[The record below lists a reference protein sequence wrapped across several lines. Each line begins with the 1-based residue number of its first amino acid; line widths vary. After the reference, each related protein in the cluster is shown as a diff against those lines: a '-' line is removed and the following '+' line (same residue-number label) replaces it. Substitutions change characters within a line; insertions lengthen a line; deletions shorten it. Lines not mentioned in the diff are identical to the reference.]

1 MGELVA
7 ETPSR
12 GSRRF
17 PELCIN
23 LRNGSRSSQIFLPP
37 AAQIATA
44 SAVLAVAIAVCHVAV
59 SRIGYERAA
68 AEKEAAVV
76 RAEMANAD
84 LQDEVANLRDELALA
99 ARDRQ
104 QATADLDR
112 TLGDRDRLRAR
123 IAALEQEPSQ
133 LDVAHRQ
140 KWTGVFR
147 LAGLIETEP
156 SQSAASPPRPEILIS
171 DAPLETEAQSPSV
184 AQLARQ
190 AVAEVRRLLAST
202 GLNVDR
208 LFPQLAQD
216 RGGQGGPFVAP
227 PKADPPNAITTDK
240 MEELRSFMKSLP
252 FSVPLDYYQLE
263 SRFGPR
269 HDPFN
274 RRSSF
279 HTGIDLSA
287 PYMSPVHATAAG
299 TVTYAGNRSDYGK
312 VVEIDHGNGIA
323 TLYAHLH
330 RYIVSVGQ
338 RVAEHEQI
346 GFLGSSGRSS
356 GPHVHYE
363 VLVNNEPQ
371 DPEKFI
377 GLARVIPAA
386 ER

>member
-7 ETPSR
+7 EPPSR

-59 SRIGYERAA
+59 SRIDYERAA
-68 AEKEAAVV
+68 AEREAAVV

-112 TLGDRDRLRAR
+112 ALGDRDRLRAR

-171 DAPLETEAQSPSV
+171 DAPLETEAQSPTV

-190 AVAEVRRLLAST
+190 AVAEVRRLLAS
-202 GLNVDR
+202 DR
-208 LFPQLAQD
+208 SECGPSISAIGPRPRRPRRSL
-216 RGGQGGPFVAP
+216 RGA
-227 PKADPPNAITTDK
+227 A
-240 MEELRSFMKSLP
+240 
-252 FSVPLDYYQLE
+252 E
-263 SRFGPR
+263 SRSAERDNSGQDGGAPQFYEVAAVLGAAR
-269 HDPFN
+269 L
-274 RRSSF
+274 
-279 HTGIDLSA
+279 LSA
-287 PYMSPVHATAAG
+287 REPLRPAP
-299 TVTYAGNRSDYGK
+299 RSVQSS
-312 VVEIDHGNGIA
+312 VV
-323 TLYAHLH
+323 LSH
-330 RYIVSVGQ
+330 RDRSVGALHVPGSCHCIGDRDLRRQSQ
-338 RVAEHEQI
+338 R
-346 GFLGSSGRSS
+346 LR
-356 GPHVHYE
+356 
-363 VLVNNEPQ
+363 
-371 DPEKFI
+371 
-377 GLARVIPAA
+377 
-386 ER
+386 

>member
-1 MGELVA
+1 MVA

-12 GSRRF
+12 GSSRF
-17 PELCIN
+17 PEIRLN
-23 LRNGSRSSQIFLPP
+23 LRTRSRSSEIVLPP
-37 AAQIATA
+37 FVQLAAA
-44 SAVLAVAIAVCHVAV
+44 SAVVAFALAVCFFVLA
-59 SRIGYERAA
+59 RLGYERALA
-68 AEKEAAVV
+68 DKQAIVRTETANAGL
-76 RAEMANAD
+76 RAE
-84 LQDEVANLRDELALA
+84 VASLRDKLALA
-99 ARDRQ
+99 ARDRRR
-104 QATADLDR
+104 ASADLDR
-112 TLGDRDRLRAR
+112 ALSDRDRLRAR
-123 IAALEQEPSQ
+123 IADLEQKQSQ
-133 LDVAHRQ
+133 LDFAVR
-140 KWTGVFR
+140 TTV
-147 LAGLIETEP
+147 LIETGP
-156 SQSAASPPRPEILIS
+156 SQSAADPARPEILIS
-171 DAPLETEAQSPSV
+171 DAPPEPEDQSRSV
-184 AQLARQ
+184 ADFARQ

-216 RGGQGGPFVAP
+216 RGGLGGPFVVP
-227 PKADPPNAITTDK
+227 PKADPPDAMTPDK
-240 MEELRSFMKSLP
+240 MEELRSLMKSLP
-252 FSVPLDYYQLE
+252 LSVPLDHYQLE

-274 RRSSF
+274 HRSSY

-299 TVTYAGNRSDYGK
+299 IVTYAGYRSDYGK

-338 RVAEHEQI
+338 RVAEHEQV

-363 VLVNNEPQ
+363 VRVNDEPQ

-377 GLARVIPAA
+377 GLARVMPAA

>member
-1 MGELVA
+1 MVA

-12 GSRRF
+12 GSRLF
-17 PELCIN
+17 PEICIN
-23 LRNGSRSSQIFLPP
+23 LRTGRRPAQISLPP
-37 AAQIATA
+37 AVQVAAA
-44 SAVLAVAIAVCHVAV
+44 SAVVAFAVAVCYFIVGRSA
-59 SRIGYERAA
+59 YERAIA
-68 AEKEAAVV
+68 DKQAAVV
-76 RAEMANAD
+76 RAETANAD
-84 LQDEVANLRDELALA
+84 LQDEVASLRDKLTLT
-99 ARDRQ
+99 ARDRE
-104 QATADLDR
+104 QAIADLDR
-112 TLGDRDRLRAR
+112 ALTERDRLRAR
-123 IAALEQEPSQ
+123 IAEIGQKQSQ
-133 LDVAHRQ
+133 LDVGYPQ
-140 KWTGVFR
+140 KWRGVLR
-147 LAGLIETEP
+147 LAELIETDP
-156 SQSAASPPRPEILIS
+156 SQLAAGLPRPEMLIS
-171 DAPLETEAQSPSV
+171 DAPPEPKDQSRSV
-184 AQLARQ
+184 ADLARQ

-208 LFPQLAQD
+208 LFPQLAQE

-227 PKADPPNAITTDK
+227 PKADPPDAMTPDK
-240 MEELRSFMKSLP
+240 MEELRSLMKSLP
-252 FSVPLDYYQLE
+252 LSVPLDYYQLE

-299 TVTYAGNRSDYGK
+299 IVTYAGYVSDYGK

-338 RVAEHEQI
+338 RVAEHEQV

-363 VLVNNEPQ
+363 VRVNDEPQ

-377 GLARVIPAA
+377 GLARVIPAV